1 MSTQAFKN
9 LIQTLAP
16 SDTKTVI
23 KHGDVLDAAREV
35 MRSTLFKEF
44 EGLAQIS
51 AEETRL
57 ETRRM
62 GIGKDDKPYPT
73 GLYSFDHMVAT
84 NVRRYIFILLT
95 SDAKHIYV
103 KLMLNDTDLS
113 LDYYRLAHVQ
123 IVGKSTWHFN
133 MANLSFDEI
142 MTHLELNGA
151 TL

>member
-1 MSTQAFKN
+1 MTTQAFKN

-16 SDTKTVI
+16 SSTKTVI

-35 MRSTLFKEF
+35 MRSPLFKEF
-44 EGLAQIS
+44 AGLAQIS
-51 AEETRL
+51 AEETRI
-57 ETRRM
+57 ETNKM
-62 GIGKDDKPYPT
+62 GIGKEGKPYPT
-73 GLYSFDHMVAT
+73 GLYSFDHLEST

-95 SDAKHIYV
+95 TDAKHVYV

-133 MANLSFDEI
+133 MANLTFDEI
-142 MTHLELNGA
+142 ISHLELNGA